1 MRRMTIGWK
10 DSVRLRLS
18 LSISPSY
25 LPILSLC
32 LSLKSQLCR
41 SFCFKSRLVT
51 TFLFIYFDFDFDWI
65 SAKEANGRICLPA
78 RSHPACA
85 CASLSSPSDW
95 LWCRVVDLAH
105 LRARFAPKKFVANFL
120 LFFTFFLVFFFVF
133 LTSLS
138 CLAVLRGLPELLRTA
153 SEAYKYS
160 NGSCLA
166 WKIIVKQSKPTCLAV
181 QSGSASIINHHSS
194 S

>member
-10 DSVRLRLS
+10 DSVRLLLPLLIS
-18 LSISPSY
+18 LP
-25 LPILSLC
+25 LILSLC

-78 RSHPACA
+78 RSHS
-85 CASLSSPSDW
+85 ASLSPPSDW

-105 LRARFAPKKFVANFL
+105 LRARFSPKKFVANFL
-120 LFFTFFLVFFFVF
+120 LFFTFFLFFFFIF

-153 SEAYKYS
+153 SEAYKYL